1 MTDIDPKALALR
13 VAAEVCHEDQM
24 IVWSSEFAEALQEFI
39 SDDLD
44 YSDIVAL
51 HSAIDRG
58 LRDIV
63 RCALEHPETERA
75 LAAFLRETGS
85 PWRPIDEAK
94 KDGTIIW
101 AKLRDDI
108 YPALEP
114 TRDDLDRWNGVQVP
128 LRHPGVADDGF
139 DIGWSVA
146 APVGHGGFPDEWIE
160 GFMPLPTPPA
170 RIEDAEEP
178 SHDRR

>member
-75 LAAFLRETGS
+75 LAAFLREAVS
-85 PWRPIDEAK
+85 PWIKITSAEVLPKKPGLKSYEYVDCLIFHNGEIKKRPWNCEHLCWDDEEY
-94 KDGTIIW
+94 
-101 AKLRDDI
+101 DDF
-108 YPALEP
+108 YCGPMEP
-114 TRDDLDRWNGVQVP
+114 SYYML
-128 LRHPGVADDGF
+128 
-139 DIGWSVA
+139 
-146 APVGHGGFPDEWIE
+146 
-160 GFMPLPTPPA
+160 LPTPPA
-170 RIEDAEEP
+170 AGGKNAE
-178 SHDRR
+178 